1 MTETELEELDVLL
14 SSVEGV
20 SASLPVDG
28 LHGFLTALVMSG
40 GKPRVEPILPWILK
54 PMPGL
59 PLDLEAVPQ
68 ARRVGELVGKMMTRI
83 DIELDDPEY
92 LFAPMVRVYPHR
104 DEERSDGSV
113 WCAGFLRGIAHAWDR
128 WGPLCDAPDIQ
139 TLLWPV
145 HQLAAAAQEPAF
157 EVDQRFRHAVPNRP
171 LSPTQ
176 CEALTDALPQTLE
189 AIADRITEHEV
200 RSAMAAMARGEET
213 PAWQEDALC
222 PCGSGRGFSVCCG
235 GSRVLH

>member
-40 GKPRVEPILPWILK
+40 GGKPRVEPILPWILK

-68 ARRVGELVGKMMTRI
+68 ARRVGELVGKTMTRIDI

-92 LFAPMVRVYPHR
+92 LFAPMVR
-104 DEERSDGSV
+104 G
-113 WCAGFLRGIAHAWDR
+113 
-128 WGPLCDAPDIQ
+128 
-139 TLLWPV
+139 
-145 HQLAAAAQEPAF
+145 
-157 EVDQRFRHAVPNRP
+157 VP
-171 LSPTQ
+171 T
-176 CEALTDALPQTLE
+176 
-189 AIADRITEHEV
+189 
-200 RSAMAAMARGEET
+200 
-213 PAWQEDALC
+213 
-222 PCGSGRGFSVCCG
+222 SG
-235 GSRVLH
+235 

>member
-1 MTETELEELDVLL
+1 MTETELEELDALL

-40 GKPRVEPILPWILK
+40 GKPRVEPVLPWILK

-92 LFAPMVRVYPHR
+92 LFAPMVRGYPHR

-113 WCAGFLRGIAHAWDR
+113 WCAGFLRGIA
-128 WGPLCDAPDIQ
+128 GGLCAM
-139 TLLWPV
+139 
-145 HQLAAAAQEPAF
+145 
-157 EVDQRFRHAVPNRP
+157 RP
-171 LSPTQ
+171 TYRP
-176 CEALTDALPQTLE
+176 
-189 AIADRITEHEV
+189 
-200 RSAMAAMARGEET
+200 
-213 PAWQEDALC
+213 
-222 PCGSGRGFSVCCG
+222 CCG
-235 GSRVLH
+235 RSINSPPRPRSPRSRSIRCFAMPCRTGR

>member
-68 ARRVGELVGKMMTRI
+68 ARRVGELVGNTMTRIDI

-92 LFAPMVRVYPHR
+92 LFAPMVR
-104 DEERSDGSV
+104 G
-113 WCAGFLRGIAHAWDR
+113 
-128 WGPLCDAPDIQ
+128 
-139 TLLWPV
+139 
-145 HQLAAAAQEPAF
+145 
-157 EVDQRFRHAVPNRP
+157 VP
-171 LSPTQ
+171 T
-176 CEALTDALPQTLE
+176 
-189 AIADRITEHEV
+189 
-200 RSAMAAMARGEET
+200 
-213 PAWQEDALC
+213 
-222 PCGSGRGFSVCCG
+222 SG
-235 GSRVLH
+235 

>member
-92 LFAPMVRVYPHR
+92 LFAPMARVYPHR

-128 WGPLCDAPDIQ
+128 ARVGPLGAFVRCARHTDPAVAGPSTRRRGPGARVRGRSEVSPCRAGQAAEPD
-139 TLLWPV
+139 TV
-145 HQLAAAAQEPAF
+145 
-157 EVDQRFRHAVPNRP
+157 
-171 LSPTQ
+171 
-176 CEALTDALPQTLE
+176 
-189 AIADRITEHEV
+189 
-200 RSAMAAMARGEET
+200 
-213 PAWQEDALC
+213 
-222 PCGSGRGFSVCCG
+222 
-235 GSRVLH
+235 